1 VTSDS
6 SCCRKL
12 FWGILICSATF
23 YSIFTIVDHFEVSQQ
38 SLRWNQ
44 QRLLNFSATTKN
56 RRACSQK
63 LSFSQNF
70 KWCKSGR
77 VSTPSIRSGN
87 FRNTFRTIQ
96 NSVKK
101 LLVLLIIFL
110 ENYISTFYGNY
121 FDSPNDFNVT
131 MFNGLDLGEFFLSTR
146 PEVVILRCQVNA

>member
-101 LLVLLIIFL
+101 IVSLADNFFRKLYLDFL
-110 ENYISTFYGNY
+110 RKLF
-121 FDSPNDFNVT
+121 
-131 MFNGLDLGEFFLSTR
+131 R
-146 PEVVILRCQVNA
+146 